1 MKILSKL
8 LGGKNLSKL
17 HGGKNLS
24 KQKHPVKMSAEKFS
38 GMNIEKSYIETIVER
53 SVEIQYTEK
62 KEESYRI
69 NQRLVLAYSE
79 MHLQ

>member
-17 HGGKNLS
+17 PGGKNLS

-38 GMNIEKSYIETIVER
+38 GMNIEKSYIETIVE
-53 SVEIQYTEK
+53 IQYTEK